1 MLTNALH
8 DTGLPGWHA
17 HTASLASIGSCV
29 TADIRGRI
37 TLGPCAG
44 GSRRVAV

>member
-8 DTGLPGWHA
+8 DTGLRGWHA
-17 HTASLASIGSCV
+17 HTASVASIGSCV
-29 TADIRGRI
+29 AADIRGRI

-44 GSRRVAV
+44 GSRCVAV